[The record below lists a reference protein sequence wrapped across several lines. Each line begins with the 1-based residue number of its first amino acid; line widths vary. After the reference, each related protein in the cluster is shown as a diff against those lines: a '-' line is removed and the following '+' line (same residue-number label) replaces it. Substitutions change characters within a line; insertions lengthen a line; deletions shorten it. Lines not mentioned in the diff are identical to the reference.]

1 MRARISAARALNHPS
16 QLTRTPRWRRAY
28 PTYQRAP
35 NGTLVPV
42 NAGLPQLV
50 NMTSYLQGW
59 RQNII
64 DAIPDATWGPVVGE
78 PHDL

>member
-1 MRARISAARALNHPS
+1 M
-16 QLTRTPRWRRAY
+16 
-28 PTYQRAP
+28 
-35 NGTLVPV
+35 PV

-78 PHDL
+78 RTIIQFL